1 MLSVLTIKIACLRL
15 TNMNRQGIHSLQT
28 EVAIKLT
35 ESRSL
40 RAFTKTQFDS
50 LKKRK
55 LVLPV
60 TLYQL

>member
-15 TNMNRQGIHSLQT
+15 TNMDKPRFVQSQT
-28 EVAIKLT
+28 GMSVALT

-55 LVLPV
+55 IVLPV
-60 TLYQL
+60 MLYQL